1 MDDNSKQQ
9 NTLVLI
15 KPDALLQS
23 MTGYVFSLLAEVHTG
38 LRFAG
43 MKVVSVSRLLAAE
56 HYAAHREKPF
66 FASLVDYLTGR
77 VHYPRAPER
86 RRVIALVY
94 QGPDAIARVRFVVGP
109 TNPHKARDERP
120 GCIRSLGTVVPIL
133 DAEGRQISER
143 MDNLVHASA
152 TPDEA
157 EHEIKLWFRPSDIP
171 PLMRTY
177 ETEICDTSFHVVG
190 QPPRL
195 GDVRARDAICL
206 LGPGELIWKSD
217 LETLHGIRNGTTPP
231 ERLGA
236 VAAKYL
242 INRLPEAE
250 TDAG

>member
-1 MDDNSKQQ
+1 MDTPKQN

-23 MTGYVFSLLAEVHTG
+23 MTGYIFSLLAEVHTG

-43 MKVVSVSRLLAAE
+43 MKVVCVSRLLAAE

-66 FASLVDYLTGR
+66 FPSLVDYLTGR
-77 VHYPRAPER
+77 VHYPQSPER

-94 QGPDAIARVRFVVGP
+94 QGPDAIARVRHVAGP

-133 DAEGRQISER
+133 DAQGRQISER
-143 MDNLVHASA
+143 MDNLIHASA

-171 PLMRTY
+171 PLMRAY
-177 ETEICDTSFHVVG
+177 ETEMCDTFFHVAG
-190 QPPRL
+190 RPLRL
-195 GDVRARDAICL
+195 GDVRDPDAVCL

-217 LETLHGIRNGTTPP
+217 LETLHGIQNGAVPA

-242 INRLPEAE
+242 INRLPEADS
-250 TDAG
+250 DAG